1 MNSATQ
7 TSPARS
13 FDPKNYLIVIAMLLV
28 LCGLAAAGRAKIND
42 NTARETEKAARH
54 DIALVAP
61 SDFQPIRADILND
74 SPSHFTIDVEN
85 LANIGVDEEA
95 PVFAVYTQSS
105 LPAQCGDFRELELNY
120 SKPSKYKRSFDL
132 SGHKDVLDAINAYG
146 CIVMR
151 NIPPKG

>member
-1 MNSATQ
+1 MNTVSRKLSTH
-7 TSPARS
+7 S
-13 FDPKNYLIVIAMLLV
+13 FDPKNYLIVVAMLLV

-42 NTARETEKAARH
+42 NTARETNKAAKH

-61 SDFQPIRADILND
+61 SEFQPIRADILND

-85 LANIGVDEEA
+85 LANIGADEEA
-95 PVFAVYTQSS
+95 PVFAVYTQSN
-105 LPAQCGDFRELELNY
+105 LPDKCGDFRDLELSY

-132 SGHKDVLDAINAYG
+132 SAHKDVLDAINAYG